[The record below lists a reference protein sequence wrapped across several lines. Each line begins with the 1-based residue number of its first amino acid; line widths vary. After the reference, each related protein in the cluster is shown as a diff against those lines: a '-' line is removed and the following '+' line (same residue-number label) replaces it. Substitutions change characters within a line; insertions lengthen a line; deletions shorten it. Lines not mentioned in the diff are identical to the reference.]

1 MKSEYIKIFSLLI
14 TIFYINI
21 FEINNLRTLNK
32 KKNDDIDNKN
42 DYFRLLYDYDTSN
55 RNNNED
61 VESIENCEDSDGDYF
76 SYLVSGQEF
85 KFNKYV
91 DSRDSVIKIIIYNI
105 IFIGSTYKL
114 VNKRRR
120 RKQICLS
127 FTYWWIFCF
136 FGMRWIIFNNL
147 DNKLPMLV

>member
-32 KKNDDIDNKN
+32 KKNDDIDKKN

-120 RKQICLS
+120 RK
-127 FTYWWIFCF
+127 
-136 FGMRWIIFNNL
+136 
-147 DNKLPMLV
+147 